1 MKQFM
6 DEDFPVTPRQL
17 YEVALRAGLADE
29 RIRICDGM
37 AVSYFPTFKTL
48 AKSKSRMIIDVS
60 VIEPV
65 EFDELSAEDMGIQYR
80 IGTPQRKEVEEWIN
94 KHSVT
99 TK

>member
-1 MKQFM
+1 MKRFL
-6 DEDFPVTPRQL
+6 DEDLPVTPRLL
-17 YEVALRAGLADE
+17 YETALRAGLADE

-37 AVSYFPTFKTL
+37 AVSYFPTMKTL
-48 AKSKSRMIIDVS
+48 AKSKGKIIIDVS

-65 EFDELSAEDMGIQYR
+65 EFDELSADDMGIVYR

-99 TK
+99 PK